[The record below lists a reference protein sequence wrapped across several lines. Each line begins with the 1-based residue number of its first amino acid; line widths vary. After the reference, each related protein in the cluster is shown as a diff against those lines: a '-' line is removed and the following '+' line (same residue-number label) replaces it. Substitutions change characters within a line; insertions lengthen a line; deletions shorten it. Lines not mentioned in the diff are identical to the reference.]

1 MKKENKTFRLK
12 PELVF
17 AAKQAADHHGR
28 TLTNLIEY
36 LLAQEIKR
44 LKGDGVQFE
53 KFVPPGG
60 EVIGKGADPELK
72 KAHEDFV
79 NNR

>member
-1 MKKENKTFRLK
+1 MQKENKTFRLK

-36 LLAQEIKR
+36 LLNQEIKR
-44 LKGDGVQFE
+44 LKADGVPFE
-53 KFVPPGG
+53 KFIPKGG
-60 EVIGKGADPELK
+60 EVIGKGVDPELK
-72 KAHEDFV
+72 KAHDNFV
-79 NNR
+79 RGD

>member
-17 AAKQAADHHGR
+17 AAKQAADRHGR

-36 LLAQEIKR
+36 LLNQEIKR
-44 LKGDGVQFE
+44 LKAEGMTFE

-60 EVIGKGADPELK
+60 EVIGKGSDPELK
-72 KAHEDFV
+72 KVHEEFV
-79 NNR
+79 KNK